1 MAEPMVEVFIY
12 ETRQFLEQLEQISL
26 ASEENGGFSV
36 DDVNEIFRAMH
47 TIKGSAAMMMFD
59 EVSTLAHS
67 VEDIFY
73 YIRELHPQKVDAT
86 AITDI
91 VLNAVDFIRIEMD
104 KLDNGGKPD
113 ASSQELREYTKNFLR
128 EMKLA
133 NGDDPDIDLR
143 KVKNAGQQ
151 KPKPKQYYIGAAKQP
166 ETDGGINA
174 DGSPENGVHIFA
186 ATIFFQEGCEM
197 EEVRAFGV
205 LNNLKDKVIEI
216 HNLPEKILE
225 DETAADTIKSLGF
238 RIFFTTKLDCDQI
251 KKELDQ
257 TIFLEKLELKELN
270 STAECEYWPS
280 PETVSINAMEN
291 TDPIKPDLPPA
302 GNAAEQEAD
311 GSNQPVSR
319 LPGQVSTPMPAAPSQ
334 GSSKPVHHGEGSQM
348 ISVRVDKLDRL
359 MDLVGELV
367 IAEAMVVQNPD
378 LAGLELDNFQKAAR
392 QLHKINGE
400 LQDSVMSLRMVPLDG
415 TFKKMNR
422 IVRDMTKKLGKKAKL
437 VLVGQDTEVDK
448 NINEHISDP
457 LMHIVRNSIDH
468 GIEMPEVRKEAGK
481 NEMGTVVLSAEN
493 AGGEVVIKIKDDGGG
508 LNKEKILDRA
518 RKNGLLT
525 RPEEEYTDGEIY
537 SFIFAPGF
545 STKEKVTEFSGRGVG
560 MDVVVSNIKALG
572 GHVLVDSNPG
582 QGSVTTIRIPLT
594 LAIIDGMSVTVG
606 ESSFTI
612 PISSISRS
620 FRPTPGQIFRDT
632 EGQEMIMVQ
641 ENCCPVIRLHD
652 LYGIEG
658 AVTEPT
664 EGIVMLLE
672 AGDKTFGV
680 VADRLLGVQEIV
692 VKPVPAYIS
701 KAMNTTGISGCT
713 LLGDGSISLILD
725 PQKLHHIIYS

>member
-1 MAEPMVEVFIY
+1 MGDDCVAEPMVEVFIY

-26 ASEENGGFSV
+26 GSEEHGGFSTE
-36 DDVNEIFRAMH
+36 DVNEIFRAMH

-59 EVSTLAHS
+59 DVSTLAHA

-104 KLDNGGKPD
+104 KLDNGGQPD
-113 ASSQELREYTKNFLR
+113 LSSQELREYTGNFLR

-143 KVKNAGQQ
+143 KARNANGAG
-151 KPKPKQYYIGAAKQP
+151 KSKPKQYYIGMAKPEAAAAEAEQG
-166 ETDGGINA
+166 TGG
-174 DGSPENGVHIFA
+174 ENVHIFA

-205 LNNLKDKVIEI
+205 LNNLKEKVLEI

-225 DETAADTIKSLGF
+225 DDSAVDTIKAMGF
-238 RIFFTTKLDCDQI
+238 RIFFTTRLNCDEI
-251 KKELDQ
+251 KAELEQ
-257 TIFLEKLELKELN
+257 TIFLEKLELKELQ
-270 STAECEYWPS
+270 STAECEYWPT
-280 PETVSINAMEN
+280 PEIVSINALEN
-291 TDPIKPDLPPA
+291 TDPIRPELPAQERQEPLPPPPPPVEAA
-302 GNAAEQEAD
+302 GSQVQHHD
-311 GSNQPVSR
+311 G
-319 LPGQVSTPMPAAPSQ
+319 A
-334 GSSKPVHHGEGSQM
+334 QM

-378 LAGLELDNFQKAAR
+378 LSGLNLENFQKAAR

-400 LQDSVMSLRMVPLDG
+400 LQDSVMALRMVPLEG

-422 IVRDMTKKLGKKAKL
+422 IVRDMSKKLGKKARL
-437 VLVGQDTEVDK
+437 VLVGEATEVDK

-457 LMHIVRNSIDH
+457 LMHIVRNAVDH
-468 GIEMPEVRKEAGK
+468 GIELPEARVDAGK
-481 NEMGTVVLSAEN
+481 QETGTIVLSAEN
-493 AGGEVVIKIKDDGGG
+493 AGGEVVLTIKDDGGG
-508 LNKEKILDRA
+508 LNREKIMERA
-518 RKNGLLT
+518 RRNGLLVK
-525 RPEEEYTDGEIY
+525 PEEEYTDKEIY

-572 GHVLVDSNPG
+572 GQVVVDSTPG
-582 QGSVTTIRIPLT
+582 MGSVTTIHIPLT

-606 ESSFTI
+606 GSSFTI
-612 PISSISRS
+612 PITSISRS
-620 FRPTPGQIFRDT
+620 FRPEPGQIFSDPD
-632 EGQEMIMVQ
+632 GNEMIMVQ
-641 ENCCPVIRLHD
+641 GSCCPVVRLHEM
-652 LYGIEG
+652 YGIAD
-658 AVTEPT
+658 AVADPLQ
-664 EGIVMLLE
+664 GIVLLLE
-672 AGDKTFGV
+672 AGSHTFGV
-680 VADRLLGVQEIV
+680 LADRLLGVQEIV
-692 VKPVPAYIS
+692 VKPVPKYIS
-701 KAMNTTGISGCT
+701 RLMDTTEISGCT

-725 PQKLHHIIYS
+725 PQKLHNMIFS

>member
-26 ASEENGGFSV
+26 GSEENGGFSE

-59 EVSTLAHS
+59 EVSTLAHA

-104 KLDNGGKPD
+104 KLDNGGQPD
-113 ASSQELREYTKNFLR
+113 MSSQELRDYTASFLR

-133 NGDDPDIDLR
+133 NGDNPDIDLR
-143 KVKNAGQQ
+143 KAKNANAAT
-151 KPKPKQYYIGAAKQP
+151 KPKKTQYYIAPTPEPTAAQ
-166 ETDGGINA
+166 A
-174 DGSPENGVHIFA
+174 ENPSDCAAVHIYA
-186 ATIFFQEGCEM
+186 VTVFFEDGCEM

-225 DETAADTIKSLGF
+225 DDSAADTIKSLGF
-238 RIFFTTKLDCDQI
+238 RIFCTSKLNYEEM
-251 KKELDQ
+251 KAELEQ

-270 STAECEYWPS
+270 STAECEYWPT
-280 PETVSINAMEN
+280 PEVVAINALEN
-291 TDPIKPDLPPA
+291 TEPIRPALPVVH
-302 GNAAEQEAD
+302 EQE
-311 GSNQPVSR
+311 V
-319 LPGQVSTPMPAAPSQ
+319 PAAP
-334 GSSKPVHHGEGSQM
+334 PVISDSVKKSVLHHENSQM

-378 LAGLELDNFQKAAR
+378 LVGLNLDNFQKAAR

-400 LQDSVMSLRMVPLDG
+400 LQDSVMALRMVPLEG

-437 VLVGQDTEVDK
+437 VLVGEDTEVDK

-457 LMHIVRNSIDH
+457 LMHIVRNAIDH
-468 GIEMPEVRKEAGK
+468 GIEMPEARIDAGK
-481 NEMGTVVLSAEN
+481 QEVGTVILSAEN
-493 AGGEVVIKIKDDGGG
+493 AGGEVVIRIKDDGGG
-508 LNKEKILDRA
+508 LNKEKIMDRA

-525 RPEEEYTDGEIY
+525 RPEPEYTDKEIY
-537 SFIFAPGF
+537 SFIFAAGF

-560 MDVVVSNIKALG
+560 MDVVISNIKTLG
-572 GHVLVDSNPG
+572 GNVTVDSTPG
-582 QGSVTTIRIPLT
+582 LGSVTTIHIPLT
-594 LAIIDGMSVTVG
+594 LAIIDGMSVSVG
-606 ESSFTI
+606 GSSFTI
-612 PISSISRS
+612 PITSISRS
-620 FRPTPGQIFRDT
+620 FRPEEGQIFSDPD
-632 EGQEMIMVQ
+632 GQEMIMVQ
-641 ENCCPVIRLHD
+641 GSCCPVVRLYD
-652 LYGIEG
+652 MYNIDE
-658 AVTEPT
+658 AVQNPT
-664 EGIVMLLE
+664 EGIVLLLE
-672 AGDKTFGV
+672 AGNKTFGV
-680 VADRLLGVQEIV
+680 LADKLLGVQEIV
-692 VKPVPAYIS
+692 VKPVPKYIS
-701 KAMNTTGISGCT
+701 KLLDTTEISGCT

-725 PQKLHHIIYS
+725 PQKIHNKIYS

>member
-1 MAEPMVEVFIY
+1 MVEVFIY

-73 YIRELHPQKVDAT
+73 YIRELNPKKVDAT

-91 VLNAVDFIRIEMD
+91 VLNAVDFIHIEMD

-128 EMKLA
+128 EMKIA
-133 NGDDPDIDLR
+133 NGDDPDVDLR
-143 KVKNAGQQ
+143 KVKNGGQQ
-151 KPKPKQYYIGAAKQP
+151 KPQPKQYYIGAAKQP
-166 ETDGGINA
+166 EVDHGTNA
-174 DGSPENGVHIFA
+174 DGSPEAGVHIFA

-205 LNNLKDKVIEI
+205 LNNLKDKVLEI

-225 DETAADTIKSLGF
+225 DDTAADTIKSLGF
-238 RIFFTTKLDCDQI
+238 RIFLTTKLDYDQL
-251 KKELDQ
+251 KKELEQ
-257 TIFLEKLELKELN
+257 TIFLDKLELKELK
-270 STAECEYWPS
+270 STAECEYWPT
-280 PETVSINAMEN
+280 PEVVAINAMEN
-291 TDPIKPDLPPA
+291 SEPIKPPLLP
-302 GNAAEQEAD
+302 AAEDDQQEGTPQQAFKM
-311 GSNQPVSR
+311 
-319 LPGQVSTPMPAAPSQ
+319 PGQSAAPVPQ
-334 GSSKPVHHGEGSQM
+334 PANGGSKPVHHGEGSQM

-468 GIEMPEVRKEAGK
+468 GIEMPEVRREAGK
-481 NEMGTVVLSAEN
+481 DETGTVVLSAEN

-508 LNKEKILDRA
+508 LKKDKILERA

-525 RPEEEYTDGEIY
+525 KPEEEYTDGEIY

-572 GHVLVDSNPG
+572 GHVLVDSTPG
-582 QGSVTTIRIPLT
+582 QGSITTIRIPLT

-620 FRPTPGQIFRDT
+620 FRPEPGQIFRDPD
-632 EGQEMIMVQ
+632 GQEMIMVQ
-641 ENCCPVIRLHD
+641 ESCCPVIRLNE
-652 LYGIEG
+652 LYSIEG
-658 AVTEPT
+658 AVTEPV

-701 KAMNTTGISGCT
+701 RVMNTTGISGCT

-725 PQKLHHIIYS
+725 PQKLHQIIYS

>member
-26 ASEENGGFSV
+26 ASEESGGFSV
-36 DDVNEIFRAMH
+36 EDVNEIFRAMH

-104 KLDNGGKPD
+104 KLDSGSQPD

-128 EMKLA
+128 EMKIA
-133 NGDDPDIDLR
+133 NGDDPDVDLR
-143 KVKNAGQQ
+143 KVKNAGQS
-151 KPKPKQYYIGAAKQP
+151 KPKPTQYYIGAAKPP
-166 ETDGGINA
+166 EAEHGTEPDGKPA
-174 DGSPENGVHIFA
+174 EGVHIFA
-186 ATIFFQEGCEM
+186 ATVFFQEGCEM

-238 RIFFTTKLDCDQI
+238 RLFFTTKLDYEQI

-257 TIFLEKLELKELN
+257 TIFMEKLELKELE
-270 STAECEYWPS
+270 STAECEYWPT
-280 PETVSINAMEN
+280 PEAVSINALEN
-291 TDPIKPDLPPA
+291 SEPIKPELPQEEDKAQA
-302 GNAAEQEAD
+302 GEEA
-311 GSNQPVSR
+311 GQGVSR
-319 LPGQVSTPMPAAPSQ
+319 LPGQAAEPVPAANQ
-334 GSSKPVHHGEGSQM
+334 GGGKPAHRNEGSQM

-422 IVRDMTKKLGKKAKL
+422 IVRDMTKKLGKKARL
-437 VLVGQDTEVDK
+437 LLVGQDTEVDK

-468 GIEMPEVRKEAGK
+468 GIEMPEVRKAAGK

-525 RPEEEYTDGEIY
+525 KPESEYTDGEIY

-560 MDVVVSNIKALG
+560 MDVVVSNIKSLG
-572 GHVLVDSNPG
+572 GQVLVDSNPG

-620 FRPTPGQIFRDT
+620 FRPAAGQIFKDAD
-632 EGQEMIMVQ
+632 GQEMIMVQ
-641 ENCCPVIRLHD
+641 ESCCPVVRLHD
-652 LYGIEG
+652 LYGIDG
-658 AVTEPT
+658 AVDDPT

-672 AGDKTFGV
+672 AGDKKFGV

-701 KAMNTTGISGCT
+701 RVMNTTGISGCT

-725 PQKLHHIIYS
+725 PQKLHNIIYS